1 MIEVMDERKYLLGV
15 VHEFQREATEY
26 DGYELRRR
34 LWHSCIVVCEVT
46 RTDYRDW
53 HLTLSGIAL
62 RAGLGEREIVTTV
75 MSARRKAGV
84 E

>member
-15 VHEFQREATEY
+15 VREFQRETAEY
-26 DGYELRRR
+26 QGLELKRR

-46 RTDYRDW
+46 ETNYRDW
-53 HLTLSGIAL
+53 HLTLSRIAL
-62 RAGLGEREIVTTV
+62 RAGLSERDIVSTV

-84 E
+84 A